1 MDKSEMRVMNP
12 VAERQV
18 RKSRLADRVA
28 DLKGKRVGL
37 FWNGKP
43 NGDRVLEEI
52 ANARASRF
60 PGSSAV
66 KMWEIAPQTRT
77 VYGNPAENL
86 KRMSQCADFIVS
98 ASGD

>member
-1 MDKSEMRVMNP
+1 MKMPETLVMNP
-12 VAERQV
+12 VGERQV
-18 RKSRLADRVA
+18 QESGLADRFA

-43 NGDRVLEEI
+43 NADRFLEEV
-52 ANARASRF
+52 ANELGSRF
-60 PGSSAV
+60 PGLRTV
-66 KMWEIAPQTRT
+66 KMWEIEPQTRT
-77 VYGNPAENL
+77 VYGNSADNL

>member
-1 MDKSEMRVMNP
+1 MEQSEMKVMNP

-18 RKSRLADRVA
+18 KKARLASRFAVLD
-28 DLKGKRVGL
+28 GKRVGL

-43 NGDRVLEEI
+43 NGDRFLESI
-52 ANARASRF
+52 ANALGSRF
-60 PGSSAV
+60 PGLRTV
-66 KMWEIAPQTRT
+66 KMWETVPESRT
-77 VYGNPAENL
+77 VYGNSAENL